1 MIQIDIDMPIN
12 CATCPFTRAINT
24 YSFDSMCV
32 LTKKKANEIRHRE
45 EWCPLREVVRCKDC
59 KYYTD
64 AEAIPC
70 KDCSGFCARLGAVSY
85 YGVDATDFCSFGERR
100 KP

>member
-45 EWCPLREVVRCKDC
+45 EWCPLREVVMCKDC
-59 KYYTD
+59 KHYQNEHICQYFSRFGTI
-64 AEAIPC
+64 ETP
-70 KDCSGFCARLGAVSY
+70 L
-85 YGVDATDFCSFGERR
+85 YGYCCFGERIE
-100 KP
+100 P